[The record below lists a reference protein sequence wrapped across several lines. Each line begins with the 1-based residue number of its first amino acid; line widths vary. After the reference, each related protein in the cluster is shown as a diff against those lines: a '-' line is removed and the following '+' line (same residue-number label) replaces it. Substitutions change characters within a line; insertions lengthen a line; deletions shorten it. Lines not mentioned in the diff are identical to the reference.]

1 MRRHILIV
9 DDEELF
15 REICREMLEERGYRV
30 SVAPDAPSAVTVLK
44 AEPVDLLVADITL
57 PGMDGLTLIEQVHD
71 AHPGIPA
78 IVITGFLTQENMLR
92 SLNLGVR
99 GFLTKPFFYDE
110 LFVSVE
116 KALEHSQATRN
127 ELLLHHYLPM
137 IHLGEEILSADHDE
151 LFSTT
156 LGTVLK
162 IALQQT
168 GATQG
173 FIVMA
178 SGRSAAEPAA
188 SVGFGPEEQPRLASY
203 AAMAQRALAGEA
215 DEVVSSDLIAGM
227 NCLALR
233 MPGRLQQTA
242 ALVLARPKGDN
253 SFTDEERNLAR
264 LLAIQA
270 AIAIHHHGSH
280 SRALAGSAQAARALT
295 EISGILL
302 PPDAG
307 HPAGKRLAE
316 LAELGARVDKALG
329 GTPEHQRAVRQAI
342 AFHNL
347 GKTFLPADLLHR
359 PGRGRRAPAAGGGPA
374 GRRPPGGGPA
384 GEVGRVG
391 LPQRLVGGV
400 HPRGGPHRGHRQRL
414 GRHALRAPLPPGPDR
429 GAGPG
434 RDPQG
439 RGEGLLPG
447 GHRGVPEGRPA
458 HRRGP
463 RRAVI
468 GSIFGKIREGRRSP
482 PTGTGCCR

>member
-30 SVAPDAPSAVTVLK
+30 SVAPDAPTALTVLK

-57 PGMDGLTLIEQVHD
+57 PGMDGLTLIEQVHES
-71 AHPGIPA
+71 HPGIPA
-78 IVITGFLTQENMLR
+78 IVITGFLNQENMLR

-127 ELLLHHYLPM
+127 ELLLRHYLPM

-162 IALQQT
+162 IAMQQT

-173 FIVMA
+173 FILTA
-178 SGRSAAEPAA
+178 SGRHAPELAA
-188 SVGFGPEEQPRLASY
+188 SVGFGPEEQPRLAGY
-203 AAMAQRALAGEA
+203 AGLAQRALAGGT
-215 DEVVSSDLIAGM
+215 DEVVSPDLVPGM
-227 NCLALR
+227 TSLALR
-233 MPGRLQQTA
+233 MPGHLQETA

-270 AIAIHHHGSH
+270 AIAIHHHQSH
-280 SRALAGSAQAARALT
+280 SRTLAGSAQAARALT

-316 LAELGARVDKALG
+316 LADLGARMDKALG
-329 GTPEHQRAVRQAI
+329 GTPEQQRAVRQAI

-347 GKTFLPADLLHR
+347 GKAFLPPDLLR
-359 PGRGRRAPAAGGGPA
+359 KAGPLSEAEWVTMRTYPAVGADRLLQVEDLRGAAPLVGAQRERWDGAGYPNGW
-374 GRRPPGGGPA
+374 A
-384 GEVGRVG
+384 GEAIPLGARIVGVVSAWGAMRCER
-391 LPQRLVGGV
+391 PY
-400 HPRGGPHRGHRQRL
+400 
-414 GRHALRAPLPPGPDR
+414 RHALGPEAALDEIRA
-429 GAGPG
+429 GAGT
-434 RDPQG
+434 
-439 RGEGLLPG
+439 
-447 GHRGVPEGRPA
+447 VFCPEVSEAFLKAAAQAA
-458 HRRGP
+458 H
-463 RRAVI
+463 A
-468 GSIFGKIREGRRSP
+468 SQAS
-482 PTGTGCCR
+482 